1 MYEYSKDKIDVG
13 LSCDLHVNGWLKRAH
28 FQFIVTE
35 NSLWWTRTRSKI
47 SLIFKTL
54 IHGPSNIFNLSHC
67 SSAHLSKVYG
77 RLYVTGIGYTSKFV
91 TCSKTGFVE
100 FSKAFLSCKELIT
113 KVLRKCC
120 KFLWLMY
127 YDIHFSFYIMK
138 RLHCFVFKPSKTLLV
153 KTTYHTQNND
163 NVKVCHIPFIN
174 QEWGHY
180 REISDWGL
188 VRSIHQGQGLRFRCN
203 DQTG

>member
-35 NSLWWTRTRSKI
+35 NSLWWTRTWPKI
-47 SLIFKTL
+47 GLIFKTL

-67 SSAHLSKVYG
+67 SSAHLSKVFG
-77 RLYVTGIGYTSKFV
+77 RLYVTGIVYTSKFV
-91 TCSKTGFVE
+91 TCSKTGFLE

-113 KVLRKCC
+113 KGLRKCC

-127 YDIHFSFYIMK
+127 YDVHFSFYIMK
-138 RLHCFVFKPSKTLLV
+138 RLHCLVFKPSK
-153 KTTYHTQNND
+153 H
-163 NVKVCHIPFIN
+163 F
-174 QEWGHY
+174 
-180 REISDWGL
+180 
-188 VRSIHQGQGLRFRCN
+188 
-203 DQTG
+203 